1 MDEIV
6 GVRFLAGNIDILFR
20 DLGHVQTITDVFFDR
35 SREQV
40 WLLRYNTNLVL
51 VPFGVILVDVSSTE
65 KYLP

>member
-6 GVRFLAGNIDILFR
+6 GVRFLAGNIDISLR

-51 VPFGVILVDVSSTE
+51 VPFGVILVDIPSTE
-65 KYLP
+65 KDLP

>member
-6 GVRFLAGNIDILFR
+6 GVRFLAGNIDISFR

-51 VPFGVILVDVSSTE
+51 VPFGVILVDVFSTE